1 MVAKNTQKCT
11 HAAKR
16 KKHTSGKMGSAVPG
30 AATAAAMAAER
41 SLDSSVLALGRTNP
55 QRAWSR
61 YGYVV
66 RSFLRSVGWLVGGG
80 RRAVA
85 AVGRS
90 VGRAK
95 NSASALR
102 GQACK
107 WSAGARSWRRSFP
120 LLAPL
125 LLALRSVCGSRPVV
139 VISSRC
145 EQVRL
150 F

>member
-30 AATAAAMAAER
+30 AATAAAMAAAR

-90 VGRAK
+90 VAPKTERARCAARRANGRRARAAGDVRFR
-95 NSASALR
+95 SSLR
-102 GQACK
+102 CCSLCGQCVGVDP
-107 WSAGARSWRRSFP
+107 WLS
-120 LLAPL
+120 
-125 LLALRSVCGSRPVV
+125 
-139 VISSRC
+139 
-145 EQVRL
+145 
-150 F
+150 